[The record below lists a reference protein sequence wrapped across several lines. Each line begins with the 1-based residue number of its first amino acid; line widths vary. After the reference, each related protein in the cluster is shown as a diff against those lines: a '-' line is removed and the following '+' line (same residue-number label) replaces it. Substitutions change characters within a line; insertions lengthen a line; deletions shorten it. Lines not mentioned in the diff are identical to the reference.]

1 MPTTPA
7 THHQRPEVVLSHLG
21 LALDST
27 KLTTTQCQ
35 RAWSLGFVRTIWPTI
50 DPHTAEQIARW
61 IMHESGES
69 S

>member
-1 MPTTPA
+1 MSGHPTSN
-7 THHQRPEVVLSHLG
+7 QRPEVVLAHLG

-27 KLTTTQCQ
+27 KLTTTQAQ

-50 DPHTAEQIARW
+50 DPHTALTIARW
-61 IMHESGES
+61 MMHESVGES